1 MDMAVCNSA
10 LCDVWMKTSEN
21 RLLMMQKLVVLSS
34 FSFFSIMNVE
44 LLWNYWGIS
53 NCIDIKCIEWIDLWS
68 VGLQIWICVY
78 VILQYVIFEWKL
90 CFDHELKIEKMPVS
104 GLFCVFKLRIHGS
117 SGTHN
122 WLATLYTH
130 PRDVNVLY
138 IKWKVIFSPSCSTN
152 IDAIR
157 YSSRKIKIKIPFFHF
172 YFLKQDFLFTIMY
185 STLKLCNLVDNSHL
199 EGTVSQIF
207 Y

>member
-1 MDMAVCNSA
+1 MFEYAIFNYGLRLGVGSGQYHRKQKSHWMAWFGIWVSSIMDMAVCNSA

-34 FSFFSIMNVE
+34 FSIFSIMNVE

-117 SGTHN
+117 FGIHN

-130 PRDVNVLY
+130 PNATIYRRSY
-138 IKWKVIFSPSCSTN
+138 YCQ
-152 IDAIR
+152 AI
-157 YSSRKIKIKIPFFHF
+157 
-172 YFLKQDFLFTIMY
+172 L
-185 STLKLCNLVDNSHL
+185 
-199 EGTVSQIF
+199 
-207 Y
+207 